1 MTKQSLLVIAHRGAR
16 GEAPENT
23 LAAFQLGVE
32 QGCDAI
38 ELDIHLSKDGE
49 IIVIHDD
56 TLDRTTDRQGRVNEL
71 TLAEIKQADAGGW
84 FHESFAGERVPT
96 LGEVFDLVPM
106 HVMINVEVKNSYGRH
121 IESALVELIKRKNRV
136 DSVVISSFDHKSL
149 LFLKLLEPE
158 LKIGLLYDI
167 NPGQHSAMA
176 GTVGAPVYSLHPKH
190 TRISREDVRA
200 AIAQGLQVYP
210 YTVNAEKRMEE
221 LIELGVSGII
231 TDYPG
236 KLRAILQAL
245 PQGEPAP
252 AAEAGR

>member
-1 MTKQSLLVIAHRGAR
+1 MSKQPLLVIAHRGAR

-23 LAAFQLGVE
+23 LAAFRLGLE

-56 TLDRTTDRQGRVNEL
+56 TLNRTTDMQGRVNDL

-96 LGEVFDLVPM
+96 LEEVFDLVPANI
-106 HVMINVEVKNSYGRH
+106 MINVEIKHSYGRH
-121 IESALVELIKRKNRV
+121 TEPALVELIRRKNRV
-136 DSVVISSFDHKSL
+136 HSVVISSFDHKSL
-149 LFLKLLEPE
+149 LFMKLLEPDIR
-158 LKIGLLYDI
+158 IGLLYDI

-210 YTVNAEKRMEE
+210 YTINDDKRMAE

-236 KLRAILQAL
+236 KLRAMLQAQ
-245 PQGEPAP
+245 PQGQPY
-252 AAEAGR
+252 AEAGR